1 MKGDRFIEITNGLE
15 RVFDVLNE
23 QAERPSTARRLR
35 RLDVPEAVTLGYVD
49 RTTMTTGLGPTL
61 ELTGDVPADMD
72 RIRSFYAAHAQLIVA
87 QQILGILALIP
98 LVAFA
103 AALQRRFGGRQWLLA
118 GAALV
123 VVAEASTN
131 VPPLILAL
139 SRPSAQAAHGLTAVE
154 DVADAALFACVA
166 LFALVVALKSGWL
179 LRVLGLVVAGLTLA
193 RAVATPL
200 APPILDTAAPI
211 AFLALVLAVS
221 VHMLIRP
228 GERQR

>member
-1 MKGDRFIEITNGLE
+1 MVSL
-15 RVFDVLNE
+15 
-23 QAERPSTARRLR
+23 PTAASSG
-35 RLDVPEAVTLGYVD
+35 E
-49 RTTMTTGLGPTL
+49 
-61 ELTGDVPADMD
+61 
-72 RIRSFYAAHAQLIVA
+72 RIRSFYAAHA

-228 GERQR
+228 GEGQR

>member
-1 MKGDRFIEITNGLE
+1 MADPDERGRRMSRRGGWWGIAFVAAVVVQAAMVSLPTAASSGERI
-15 RVFDVLNE
+15 RVFY
-23 QAERPSTARRLR
+23 
-35 RLDVPEAVTLGYVD
+35 AV
-49 RTTMTTGLGPTL
+49 
-61 ELTGDVPADMD
+61 
-72 RIRSFYAAHAQLIVA
+72 HAQLVVA
-87 QQILGILALIP
+87 QQVLGILALIP
-98 LVAFA
+98 LVGFVV
-103 AALQRRFGGRQWLLA
+103 ALQRRLGGRQWLVA

-123 VVAEASTN
+123 MAAEVSTN

-228 GERQR
+228 GEGQR